1 MEILFAFICGAALAS
16 ATAFFIAKA
25 ALKTKFERICELK
38 EELRGSREEQEK
50 VHREAM
56 AALQAKFDETI
67 SRVQAQIRTET
78 ENILKDRQKEFSET
92 STSSLGQILEPL
104 KNNIKDLREAMNI
117 GRQEQAGFKEAMKGH
132 IDSLITQSKAARTS
146 ADNLAEAL
154 RRGSKVQG
162 DWGETVLEELLSSQG
177 LTEGVHFETQA
188 TMTDAGGRALT
199 NDSGSRMRPD
209 IILHL
214 DEHRDVIIDSKV
226 SVSAYMDYV
235 NAENDNDRN
244 QYLKAHLASIHR
256 HIDELAKKD
265 YSGYVKYPK
274 VSVGYVIM
282 FVPNLGAFWT
292 ALGAEPDLWRRAADR
307 NVYIADE
314 QSLYGALKIVN
325 MTWTQVAQV
334 QNHEKVYGL
343 ASEML
348 DRVGQ
353 FMKHF
358 DAVGDALDKA
368 KDSYDRGRNKLM
380 PKGQSILN
388 TADKLLKL
396 GAKDSV
402 KNAVKPILDSEQ

>member
-1 MEILFAFICGAALAS
+1 M
-16 ATAFFIAKA
+16 
-25 ALKTKFERICELK
+25 
-38 EELRGSREEQEK
+38 
-50 VHREAM
+50 
-56 AALQAKFDETI
+56 
-67 SRVQAQIRTET
+67 
-78 ENILKDRQKEFSET
+78 
-92 STSSLGQILEPL
+92 EPL

-188 TMTDAGGRALT
+188 TMTDAGGRTLT

>member
-25 ALKTKFERICELK
+25 ALKTKSERICELK

-188 TMTDAGGRALT
+188 TMTDAGGRTLT

-368 KDSYDRGRNKLM
+368 KDSYERGRNKLM

>member
-25 ALKTKFERICELK
+25 ALKTKSERICELK
-38 EELRGSREEQEK
+38 DELRGSREEQEK

>member
-25 ALKTKFERICELK
+25 ALKTKSERICELK

-132 IDSLITQSKAARTS
+132 IDSLITQSNAARTS
-146 ADNLAEAL
+146 ADNLADAL

>member
-25 ALKTKFERICELK
+25 ALKTKSERICELK
-38 EELRGSREEQEK
+38 DELRGSREEQEK

-188 TMTDAGGRALT
+188 TMTDAGGRTLT

-368 KDSYDRGRNKLM
+368 KDSYERGRNKLM

>member
-25 ALKTKFERICELK
+25 ALKTKSERICELK
-38 EELRGSREEQEK
+38 DELRGSKEEQEK

-188 TMTDAGGRALT
+188 TMTDAGGRTLT

-368 KDSYDRGRNKLM
+368 KDSYERGRNKLM